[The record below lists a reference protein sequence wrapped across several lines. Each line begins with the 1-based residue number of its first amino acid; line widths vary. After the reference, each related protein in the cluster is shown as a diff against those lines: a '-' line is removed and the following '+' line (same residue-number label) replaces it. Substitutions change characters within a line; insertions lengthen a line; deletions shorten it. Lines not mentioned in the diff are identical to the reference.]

1 MASVLT
7 LACGDY
13 DRTRA
18 VLDGRIGVEGYT
30 VSVLKEPIKDSF
42 ARALRDGDIDITEMS
57 MNSFL
62 AAKAN
67 GGSPYIGL
75 PVFTARSFRHSAIY
89 IRTDRGI
96 RGPADLA
103 GRTVGLAEY
112 ANTAAL
118 VVRGMLKD
126 EFGVTPESIR
136 WRVGDVE
143 APERKTIPLPSL
155 PNSIDIQAVPG
166 KSLAAMLTAGE
177 IDALIVYQPPSCFG
191 KVRGVARLFAD
202 PRAVEQDYFRRTGH
216 FPIMHGVLVRKALVD
231 GEPGLARKI
240 FTAFGKAKA
249 LAEAELQGAATAKI
263 MLPWFA
269 NEAQATRELMGDDFW
284 PYGLER
290 NRSGIETLARY
301 AHEQHVTSRRL
312 SVDELFVDSAKG

>member
-1 MASVLT
+1 
-7 LACGDY
+7 
-13 DRTRA
+13 
-18 VLDGRIGVEGYT
+18 
-30 VSVLKEPIKDSF
+30 
-42 ARALRDGDIDITEMS
+42 
-57 MNSFL
+57 MNSFM
-62 AAKAN
+62 AAKAD
-67 GGSPYIGL
+67 GGTPYMGL

-118 VVRGMLKD
+118 VVRGLLKD
-126 EFGVTPESIR
+126 EYGVTPESIH

-177 IDALIVYQPPSCFG
+177 IDALVVYQPPSCFG
-191 KVRGVARLFAD
+191 KVREVARLFAD
-202 PRAVEQDYFRRTGH
+202 PRAVEQDYFKRTGD
-216 FPIMHGVLVRKALVD
+216 FPIMHTVMVRKALLD
-231 GEPGLARKI
+231 GEPTLARRI
-240 FTAFGKAKA
+240 FAAFSKAKA
-249 LAEAELQGAATAKI
+249 MAAADLQGAATAKI

-269 NEAQATRELMGDDFW
+269 NEAQSTRELMGDDFW
-284 PYGLER
+284 PYGLEP
-290 NRSGIETLARY
+290 NRAGIDRLTRY
-301 AHEQHVTSRRL
+301 AHEQHLTSRRL
-312 SVDELFVDSAKG
+312 SVDELFLDPAKA